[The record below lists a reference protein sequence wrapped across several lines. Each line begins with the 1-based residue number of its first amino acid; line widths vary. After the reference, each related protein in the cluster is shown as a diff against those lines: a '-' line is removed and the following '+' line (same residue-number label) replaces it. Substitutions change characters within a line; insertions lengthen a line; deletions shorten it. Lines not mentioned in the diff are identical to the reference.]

1 MKKFLKILL
10 TISLFSAL
18 ILSLIIFLV
27 VRGYIL
33 WQRDFDKNL
42 VEENI
47 FALESGEE
55 ESTRKKVEDFTLSS
69 ENTDSLSLTK
79 NEVSNLVLSVSR
91 EYLGNGVQVRR
102 VYLVPNKSKWV
113 FYLEF
118 VYRDIPVWFSI
129 DLNKDS
135 MQTAQLYTTDLMIG
149 PYSIGKYFNITD
161 RINTGIANALLTVN
175 ENGFSG
181 RYLENIELMEDSVVV
196 KGSKY

>member
-1 MKKFLKILL
+1 VKKFLKILL

-181 RYLENIELMEDSVVV
+181 RYLENIEVMEDSVVV

>member
-181 RYLENIELMEDSVVV
+181 RYLENIEVMEDSVVV